1 MVLGPENE
9 LDEGRAAE
17 DECPASRT
25 SARYWA
31 MTRRVT
37 CACRGRGWWP
47 GRISTLERA
56 CAGRSRSCGSDGDA
70 DAAVPGDKS
79 GLPGRSVHDAQ
90 IGDGEL
96 CGLGGWVDAGHRA
109 AGGHDALDIL
119 REQEC
124 DVLPGILQNSLRAA
138 AAVGDAAGIA
148 EVDDILVGEALA
160 QLPHAGQT
168 AKAAVEYADGTVIHA
183 AFPSFPEPER

>member
-1 MVLGPENE
+1 MVHIAGLHERHEEGAGPGRDLHAGNE
-9 LDEGRAAE
+9 LAQDGLVAAGADGGR
-17 DECPASRT
+17 
-25 SARYWA
+25 
-31 MTRRVT
+31 
-37 CACRGRGWWP
+37 
-47 GRISTLERA
+47 RA
-56 CAGRSRSCGSDGDA
+56 DDA
-70 DAAVPGDKS
+70 DAAVPGDES
-79 GLPGRSVHDAQ
+79 GLPGRSVHDTQ

-96 CGLGGWVDAGHRA
+96 CGLGGGVDAGHRA

-119 REQEC
+119 REQER

-160 QLPHAGQT
+160 QLPHAGQA